1 MNDDGQDKKRS
12 TSLLIKMD
20 HNKVWYSIVSKDSSA
35 RVKEVQHSIA
45 PNSPEKKVVKETK
58 VRIPNY
64 PRYPEN

>member
-1 MNDDGQDKKRS
+1 
-12 TSLLIKMD
+12 MD

-45 PNSPEKKVVKETK
+45 PKSPEKKVVKETK